1 MLLGTCR
8 WMSSDF
14 EGMRPI
20 TYGNAHLI
28 LSTQLLTCSIQ
39 FAIHYMMSSI
49 KRARRFFHTVSQLL
63 EIGGNLIAT
72 TIDARVV
79 MEHMMNT
86 GYNFDF
92 DESNDENGDSGTN
105 SSSNEHLIVSVG
117 NNVCQLK
124 FHRDTVKRIFQRDG
138 DKNGLDPN
146 HFGLEYTFTLIEGQ
160 DHAAGVGQA
169 VNLPEWLTP
178 LPVLVELA
186 SEAGLKLDY
195 AQNFHEF
202 FSHRKDPM
210 ANHAVHGA
218 LYNMSVLNRS
228 GTISEQEWEISRMYM
243 AVKFTKER
251 ESTLV
256 MDDEVDTKDEEES
269 DEEMGDEPLSQESP
283 KKIQIDMNDPRAKSM
298 FVMAMA
304 KAKKGCGEQWQNMSG
319 DERNLKT
326 NEELAKLM
334 AK

>member
-202 FSHRKDPM
+202 FSH
-210 ANHAVHGA
+210 VHSKC
-218 LYNMSVLNRS
+218 LCSILPSLIMERHCICNC
-228 GTISEQEWEISRMYM
+228 TI
-243 AVKFTKER
+243 
-251 ESTLV
+251 
-256 MDDEVDTKDEEES
+256 
-269 DEEMGDEPLSQESP
+269 
-283 KKIQIDMNDPRAKSM
+283 
-298 FVMAMA
+298 
-304 KAKKGCGEQWQNMSG
+304 
-319 DERNLKT
+319 
-326 NEELAKLM
+326 
-334 AK
+334 